1 MLGAIDQKI
10 KDMKRTNCQNANQG
24 YDSYTLCPWNGEV
37 SNIYLPTAEELIQQM
52 IYVNRQSVKIESVK
66 DEFIY
71 SIIGASLRPSSTIV
85 ESYSS

>member
-37 SNIYLPTAEELIQQM
+37 SNIYLPTAEELM
-52 IYVNRQSVKIESVK
+52 
-66 DEFIY
+66 
-71 SIIGASLRPSSTIV
+71 
-85 ESYSS
+85 